1 MKLWDKGVKVDKKIE
16 QFTVGQDRELDLQL
30 AAFDVLGS
38 LAHIEMLESIGLLE
52 KNELKQIQ
60 EALRKIYSSIK
71 NDAFVI
77 EDGIEDVHSQI
88 EFLLTQSL
96 GDIGKKIHSGR
107 SRNDQVLLDLKLFT
121 RNKLEEIVRE
131 ARLLFD
137 ELIAKSNQYK
147 DVLIPGYTHLQVAM
161 PSSFGLW
168 FGAYAESLTD
178 DLLVLQSAYKV
189 VNQNPLGS
197 GAGYGSSFP
206 LNRQM
211 TSDLLGFDNLSYN
224 VVYAQMGR
232 GKMEFTVLS
241 ALANMAMTIAK
252 LSMDAC
258 LYNSQNFNFFSFPD
272 EFTTG
277 SSIMPHKKNPDV
289 FELIRAR
296 ANALQMLPAQIQA
309 VTSNLPSGYH
319 RDYQL
324 TKEFFMPSFDKMLS
338 CLELTRIMLSEVKVS
353 EDILKDDR
361 YKYLF
366 TVEEVNKMVVEGVPF
381 RDAYKKVGQTVE
393 AGEFK
398 YDGEVKHVHEGSI
411 GNLCND
417 KIVCKMNET
426 FVAFNFHKTK
436 EAYMNLLNRI

>member
-1 MKLWDKGVKVDKKIE
+1 MKLWDKGIKVDKKIE
-16 QFTVGQDRELDLQL
+16 QFTVGKDRELDLQL
-30 AAFDVLGS
+30 AAFDILGT
-38 LAHIEMLESIGLLE
+38 LAHIEMLESIDLLE
-52 KNELKQIQ
+52 KDELKKIQ
-60 EALRKIYSSIK
+60 EELRKIYSTIK
-71 NDAFVI
+71 NGAFVI
-77 EDGIEDVHSQI
+77 EDDVEDVHSQI
-88 EFLLTQSL
+88 EVLLTKEL

-131 ARLLFD
+131 ARSLFD
-137 ELIAKSNQYK
+137 ELIAKSNKYK
-147 DVLIPGYTHLQVAM
+147 KVLMPGYTHLQVAM

-178 DLLVLQSAYKV
+178 DLMVLQAAYRV

-206 LNRQM
+206 LNRKM
-211 TSDLLGFDNLSYN
+211 TTELLGFRDLSYN

-241 ALANMAMTIAK
+241 ALANMASTIGK
-252 LSMDAC
+252 LAMDAC
-258 LYNSQNFNFFSFPD
+258 LYNSQNYEFLSFPD
-272 EFTTG
+272 ELTTG

-289 FELIRAR
+289 FEMIRAN

-324 TKEFFMPSFDKMLS
+324 TKEFFMPAFDKMLA
-338 CLELTRIMLSEVKVS
+338 CIEMTKIMLSEVKIN
-353 EDILKDDR
+353 DKILEDDR
-361 YKYLF
+361 YQYLF
-366 TVEEVNKMVVEGVPF
+366 TVEEVNRLVLKGIPF
-381 RDAYKKVGQTVE
+381 RDAYKQVGQIVE
-393 AGEFK
+393 KGEFK
-398 YDGEVKHVHEGSI
+398 YNGKLKYVHEGSI

-417 KIVCKMNET
+417 KIVNKMNEI
-426 FVAFNFHKTK
+426 FIGFNFNKTK